1 MSAGIGDKLAS
12 IFLNLK
18 CSICTSL
25 ASAGNEQR
33 ISSDE
38 FFEINSYTGSA
49 SGGLRLT
56 EGRPS
61 HPIGE
66 RWRSAIGIARS
77 LVIYYGNP
85 MRRRRMDRLYS
96 DFVRQGDLVFD
107 IGSHVGDRIGS
118 FRRLGCRVVAVE
130 PQPRLVRILRRFYG
144 RDLDVAIEPMA
155 IAAAPGRIEL
165 FVNLDNTSL
174 TTASSRFVAAAS
186 AAPGWRGER
195 WPSRLVAP
203 AITLDQLIERHGEPI
218 FAKIDVEGFEAEA
231 LAGLSQPL
239 EVFSFE
245 FTTIL
250 RQVAIDCV
258 TRCRALGAYRY
269 NAALG
274 ESQRLAFTQWVG
286 AEVIQRWLEALP
298 DSANS
303 GDIYARLGVSG
314 NPA

>member
-1 MSAGIGDKLAS
+1 
-12 IFLNLK
+12 
-18 CSICTSL
+18 
-25 ASAGNEQR
+25 
-33 ISSDE
+33 
-38 FFEINSYTGSA
+38 
-49 SGGLRLT
+49 
-56 EGRPS
+56 
-61 HPIGE
+61 
-66 RWRSAIGIARS
+66 
-77 LVIYYGNP
+77 

-155 IAAAPGRIEL
+155 IAAAPGSIEL
-165 FVNLDNTSL
+165 FVNLDNASL
-174 TTASSRFVAAAS
+174 TTASSGFVAAAS
-186 AAPGWRGER
+186 AAPGWRGEC
-195 WPSRLVAP
+195 WPGRLVAP

-231 LAGLSQPL
+231 LAGLSRPL
-239 EVFSFE
+239 EAFSFE
-245 FTTIL
+245 FTTIM

-269 NAALG
+269 SAALG
-274 ESQRLAFTQWVG
+274 ESQRLAFTQWVD
-286 AEVIQRWLEALP
+286 AEAIERWLEALP

-303 GDIYARLGVSG
+303 GDIYARLRVSG
-314 NPA
+314 NPPRNLAHSQPDSACPALL